1 MRRSIVATV
10 AAALLTAILV
20 APAGARDRTD
30 VRARPF
36 AFHSAVIPTSFYG
49 EPQLVLSKG
58 DHVLICTP
66 GGGDCDIAVGPDNA
80 VYIADLQIFA
90 SEIRK
95 SVDDGRTFN
104 TVDTEDPV
112 EQDRQ
117 FLAPD
122 PTNPN
127 IVYFGY
133 HDFVAEAVIVAKSID
148 G

>member
-1 MRRSIVATV
+1 M
-10 AAALLTAILV
+10 
-20 APAGARDRTD
+20 
-30 VRARPF
+30 
-36 AFHSAVIPTSFYG
+36 SFYG

-66 GGGDCDIAVGPDNA
+66 GGGVSVFRSVNWKHFSYQQVHDRAGGGDCDIAVGPDNA

-90 SEIRK
+90 SEVRK

-133 HDFVAEAVIVAKSID
+133 HDFV
-148 G
+148 